1 MPLDEAV
8 VFTNAQ
14 LLAMNVP
21 AQFALNSTT
30 SAPDSVDSIR
40 ELLMVS
46 EPELVK
52 WIGGRVV
59 PSCEVLALLI
69 VWVPPEQ
76 KIKVPAF
83 PAI

>member
-14 LLAMNVP
+14 LLAINVP
-21 AQFALNSTT
+21 AQFASNSTT

-40 ELLMVS
+40 ELFMVS

-52 WIGGRVV
+52 
-59 PSCEVLALLI
+59 
-69 VWVPPEQ
+69 
-76 KIKVPAF
+76 
-83 PAI
+83 